1 MKNLSF
7 PGLPRVLIVDD
18 EEGVREG
25 LRTLL
30 QQEGLH
36 VETAGTAEDGLRRVE
51 ARAFDVVFLDL
62 NLPGA
67 DGLSTISKF
76 RVGTP
81 CPDVLILTGYGT
93 VAKTVESMRKGASDV
108 IEKPFT
114 GDRILATV
122 RRVLETRQLKNELTW
137 LQDRVRELTST
148 ELVGLS
154 AGIREVQTRIDQ
166 VAHAPDT
173 TVLITGQSGTGKE
186 LVARCVHERSARR
199 HGPFVAVNC
208 AALTEA
214 LLEAELF
221 GYEPG
226 AFTGASRDGKDG
238 LFAVATG
245 GTLFLDEIG
254 EMEPNL
260 QAKLLR
266 VLQERVFRRVGGVN
280 DVPVDVRIIASTNR
294 DLRQMVQ
301 AGGFRE
307 DLFYRLNQVPLLLP
321 PLRERGDDIHLL
333 FRKFTGDFS
342 ERHHM
347 PPIRL
352 GPEAVE
358 LLQRYPWPGNVRQ
371 LKNIAEQI
379 SAIETERS
387 VDADRLLD
395 YLPEL
400 PRRDLV
406 TIPREGQ
413 EGAGPGMNEREIL
426 YKLLF
431 EMKSDLTDLKSL
443 VLKMIQDGRIDTAS
457 SEDQSLVNRVFGE
470 REGTDILRLPERAS
484 EEQRWSPAGQE
495 DEDGFADS
503 HEVEESLSLVDSER
517 ELIQRALAKHRNR
530 RKQAADELGISERT
544 LYRKIK
550 EFGLK

>member
-51 ARAFDVVFLDL
+51 ARSFDVVFLDL
-62 NLPGA
+62 NLPGL
-67 DGLSTISKF
+67 DGMSTISRF
-76 RVGTP
+76 RIGTP
-81 CPDVLILTGYGT
+81 SPDVLILTGYGT
-93 VAKTVESMRKGASDV
+93 VAKAVESMRKGASDV

-122 RRVLETRQLKNELTW
+122 RRVLEARQLKNELTW

-148 ELVGLS
+148 DIVGLS
-154 AGIREVQTRIDQ
+154 SGISEVQTRIDQ

-226 AFTGASRDGKDG
+226 AFTGASREGKDG
-238 LFAVATG
+238 LFAVAKG

-266 VLQERVFRRVGGVN
+266 VLQERVFRRVGGVQ
-280 DVPVDVRIIASTNR
+280 DVPVDVRIITSTNR
-294 DLRQMVQ
+294 DLREMVK
-301 AGGFRE
+301 AGSFRE
-307 DLFYRLNQVPLLLP
+307 DLFYRLNVMAVHVP
-321 PLRERGDDIHLL
+321 PLRERAEDVPLL
-333 FRKFTGDFS
+333 SHFFLDQIGRQMGKSLSGFT
-342 ERHHM
+342 E
-347 PPIRL
+347 
-352 GPEAVE
+352 EAME
-358 LLQRYPWPGNVRQ
+358 TLTEYSWPGNVRE
-371 LKNIAEQI
+371 LRN
-379 SAIETERS
+379 AIEHACIVCPSGMIDEAHLPKFTGGLPDGSDEI
-387 VDADRLLD
+387 DR
-395 YLPEL
+395 
-400 PRRDLV
+400 
-406 TIPREGQ
+406 T
-413 EGAGPGMNEREIL
+413 
-426 YKLLF
+426 
-431 EMKSDLTDLKSL
+431 SL
-443 VLKMIQDGRIDTAS
+443 VLEGQDRSI
-457 SEDQSLVNRVFGE
+457 
-470 REGTDILRLPERAS
+470 
-484 EEQRWSPAGQE
+484 
-495 DEDGFADS
+495 
-503 HEVEESLSLVDSER
+503 
-517 ELIQRALAKHRNR
+517 RALESQLVAKVLDDTDWNISRAASILGINR
-530 RKQAADELGISERT
+530 TTLYNKIRVYELGQRPMRSKV
-544 LYRKIK
+544 LA
-550 EFGLK
+550 

>member
-51 ARAFDVVFLDL
+51 ARSFDVVFLDL
-62 NLPGA
+62 NLPGL
-67 DGLSTISKF
+67 DGMSTISRF
-76 RVGTP
+76 RIGTP
-81 CPDVLILTGYGT
+81 SPDVLILTGYGT
-93 VAKTVESMRKGASDV
+93 VAKAVESMRKGASDV

-122 RRVLETRQLKNELTW
+122 RRVLEARQLKNELTW

-148 ELVGLS
+148 DIVGLS
-154 AGIREVQTRIDQ
+154 AGISEVQTRIDQ

-199 HGPFVAVNC
+199 HGPFVAINC

-226 AFTGASRDGKDG
+226 AFTGASREGKDG
-238 LFAVATG
+238 LFAVAKG

-266 VLQERVFRRVGGVN
+266 VLQERVFRRVGGVQ
-280 DVPVDVRIIASTNR
+280 DVPVDVRIITSTNR
-294 DLRQMVQ
+294 DLREMVK

-307 DLFYRLNQVPLLLP
+307 DLFYRLNVMAVHVP
-321 PLRERGDDIHLL
+321 PLRERAEDVPLL
-333 FRKFTGDFS
+333 SHFFLDQIGRQMGKSLSGFT
-342 ERHHM
+342 E
-347 PPIRL
+347 
-352 GPEAVE
+352 EAME
-358 LLQRYPWPGNVRQ
+358 TLTEYSWPGNVRE
-371 LKNIAEQI
+371 LRN
-379 SAIETERS
+379 AIEHACIVCPNGMIDEVHLPTFTGGLPDGSDEI
-387 VDADRLLD
+387 DR
-395 YLPEL
+395 
-400 PRRDLV
+400 
-406 TIPREGQ
+406 T
-413 EGAGPGMNEREIL
+413 
-426 YKLLF
+426 
-431 EMKSDLTDLKSL
+431 SL
-443 VLKMIQDGRIDTAS
+443 VLEGQDRSI
-457 SEDQSLVNRVFGE
+457 
-470 REGTDILRLPERAS
+470 
-484 EEQRWSPAGQE
+484 
-495 DEDGFADS
+495 
-503 HEVEESLSLVDSER
+503 
-517 ELIQRALAKHRNR
+517 RALESQLVAKVLDDTDWNISRAASILGINR
-530 RKQAADELGISERT
+530 TTLYNKIRVYELGQRP
-544 LYRKIK
+544 LRGKVMA
-550 EFGLK
+550 